1 MASNDATNA
10 NLPADRAMAALSLA
24 YFLEGTHLR
33 EIGIIHAVLDGQIKK
48 KLSSPYIENIPLSPS
63 GKSPVEARPIPARE
77 EGRIAIVT
85 DVGQGMRWTRQRRRA
100 QGTAG
105 RVSMARER

>member
-48 KLSSPYIENIPLSPS
+48 KLSSPHIENIPLPAS
-63 GKSPVEARPIPARE
+63 GKSPVQARPIPARE
-77 EGRIAIVT
+77 EGRWPSSRTWAGDAVDAAAPART
-85 DVGQGMRWTRQRRRA
+85 GNGRA
-100 QGTAG
+100 SLDG
-105 RVSMARER
+105 S